1 MWKERNKYMEYIEID
16 LDCGLSIIDSVKL
29 LHSKAEATDKKYF
42 GEFNGHKLTSDMT
55 VDEAYIECLGRT
67 SKEFKDEQEKWRQDL
82 IRKEEEH
89 KKKIPEL
96 IKCWIKEG
104 HEVLSQDKWTE
115 WDKCVPI
122 RLGDLYEGMELGQCL
137 DIIKAVNED
146 SIAAGIEVMKN
157 QGHSGMSWGLMK
169 SMIYTFCDCGTEFV
183 EALDNM

>member
-1 MWKERNKYMEYIEID
+1 MEYIEID
-16 LDCGLSIIDSVKL
+16 LDCGLSIIGSVKL

>member
-1 MWKERNKYMEYIEID
+1 MEYIEID

-122 RLGDLYEGMELGQCL
+122 RLGDLYEG
-137 DIIKAVNED
+137 D
-146 SIAAGIEVMKN
+146 GIRSVF
-157 QGHSGMSWGLMK
+157 G
-169 SMIYTFCDCGTEFV
+169 YY
-183 EALDNM
+183 

>member
-1 MWKERNKYMEYIEID
+1 MEYIEID

-104 HEVLSQDKWTE
+104 NEVLSQDKWTE

>member
-1 MWKERNKYMEYIEID
+1 MEYIEID

-55 VDEAYIECLGRT
+55 VNEAYIECLGRT

>member
-1 MWKERNKYMEYIEID
+1 MEYIEID

-42 GEFNGHKLTSDMT
+42 GKFNGHKLTSDMT

>member
-1 MWKERNKYMEYIEID
+1 MEYIEID

-42 GEFNGHKLTSDMT
+42 GEFNGYKLTSDMT

-122 RLGDLYEGMELGQCL
+122 RLGDLYEGKELGQCL

-169 SMIYTFCDCGTEFV
+169 SMIYTFCDCGKEFI

>member
-1 MWKERNKYMEYIEID
+1 MEYIEID

-82 IRKEEEH
+82 IKREEEH

-96 IKCWIKEG
+96 TKYWIKEG
-104 HEVLSQDKWTE
+104 HKVLSQDKWDE
-115 WDKCVPI
+115 WDKMCT
-122 RLGDLYEGMELGQCL
+122 Y
-137 DIIKAVNED
+137 
-146 SIAAGIEVMKN
+146 
-157 QGHSGMSWGLMK
+157 
-169 SMIYTFCDCGTEFV
+169 
-183 EALDNM
+183 